1 MKMLCIRLEIPRKLL
16 FGPTLFFDNQARSA
30 PYIIYFPLQEQGG
43 TTGHYV
49 RINNNIDSHEGDV
62 AEGLGKCE
70 IQTLHSPFHQNAA
83 NTFKRSRNQIIGYYQ
98 KIINCKVYPY
108 HSGFSAQSQNCG
120 SFVIPRALHCGPHM
134 R

>member
-62 AEGLGKCE
+62 AEGLGSVRFRLF
-70 IQTLHSPFHQNAA
+70 T
-83 NTFKRSRNQIIGYYQ
+83 
-98 KIINCKVYPY
+98 
-108 HSGFSAQSQNCG
+108 
-120 SFVIPRALHCGPHM
+120 ALFIKTRRILSSDHGTKSLATIKK
-134 R
+134 